1 MKIYNKPL
9 ILRESE
15 SDFEDILLVSISDE
29 GNDIFDFDEEL

>member
-1 MKIYNKPL
+1 MKKYNKPL

-15 SDFEDILLVSISDE
+15 SDFEDILLISTSEE